1 MCVMLGFI
9 EADRAFD
16 ATVLDTTEKETVDG
30 VLKASGNCSVFSL
43 DLGAEAGE

>member
-1 MCVMLGFI
+1 MCVMLGFT

-30 VLKASGNCSVFSL
+30 VLEGIRKLQRLFTRSRR
-43 DLGAEAGE
+43 